1 MGPALQIFH
10 FINHMMCCRHVISY
24 AWNSLPFSALP
35 YNTCQHL
42 EIRALHSDNIHWR
55 RLASAVGKSISC
67 SAGLAGR
74 KRSVREQEKGNG
86 AVMKREEKQFQ
97 YSTDYFLF
105 FKEVLLL
112 LLLLYC
118 VVIRPVSCYNPRGTE

>member
-24 AWNSLPFSALP
+24 IWNSLPFSALS

-42 EIRALHSDNIHWR
+42 EIRALHSNNIHWR

-74 KRSVREQEKGNG
+74 KGVRGSK
-86 AVMKREEKQFQ
+86 KREMEQ
-97 YSTDYFLF
+97 
-105 FKEVLLL
+105 
-112 LLLLYC
+112 
-118 VVIRPVSCYNPRGTE
+118 